1 MKNGGGWHLLGQM
14 LWGQRIRMAGVLFF
28 TVLAAAAELLP
39 YWLIFQA
46 IEILLSAPD
55 QITQQFYALLNWLIL
70 ALLAKYILYAVAY
83 FLSHQAAFS
92 ILTDTRH
99 KLVAKL
105 AHAPLEWLQQR
116 TSGKL
121 KHTMLQDVDNIE
133 NFIAHH
139 TVEVL
144 SAAVGPVL
152 VAFFLFWV
160 NWQLALAALLIA
172 PMAVLSST
180 LFMRGLTEEYL
191 EYNESSAKLDSTMI
205 EYLRNMPIMKLFRQ
219 DSTSFQVMRQ
229 RLQNYYGIVAKFT
242 QKTVPGWSLFSSL
255 VGASVLVIL
264 PTGIFLYEQGTVTV
278 AQVIM
283 AVILGSGMLKPLLK
297 ISRFFMEI
305 NEVLASVRQI
315 EPILALSTDK
325 RVSECEL
332 ASNVSIEFRQLYF
345 RYQDK
350 EILKNIN
357 LTLLPGSFTVLLG
370 PSGAGKT
377 TLAQLL
383 AGLFLPSSGSVEIS
397 GKAVTTLNDEQRS
410 QLIAVATQDVF
421 LFKGTIKDNLLLARP
436 QATNEEIDRALK
448 VAQADDLILS
458 LPGGLNT
465 HLQEQGIRLS
475 GGEKQRLAIA
485 RAFLA
490 NTPVIVLD
498 EASSSLDNL
507 TQQAFYRDIKTH
519 YPDKTILV
527 IAHRSYGVETADQI
541 VVLEDGVITDIGQHQ
556 DLLANNNFYQQ
567 LCQCQ
572 TKNAQWAL
580 VTSVDTEILVH
591 AQELNNV

>member
-1 MKNGGGWHLLGQM
+1 MKNDRSWRLLGQM
-14 LWGQRIRMAGVLFF
+14 LWGQRIRMAGSLFF
-28 TVLAAAAELLP
+28 TVFAAAAELFP
-39 YWLIFQA
+39 YWIVFQA
-46 IEILLSAPD
+46 IEILLGTPE
-55 QITQQFYALLNWLIL
+55 QITQQLYALLNWLMF
-70 ALLAKYILYAVAY
+70 ALLAKYILYAIAY
-83 FLSHQAAFS
+83 FLSHQAAYN

-99 KLVAKL
+99 QLVAKL
-105 AHAPLEWLQQR
+105 AHAPLEWLQLR

-121 KHTMLQDVDNIE
+121 KHTMLQDVENIE

-144 SAAVGPVL
+144 SAAVSPVL
-152 VAFFLFWV
+152 VTLFLFWV

-172 PMAVLSST
+172 PIAVMSST
-180 LFMRGLTEEYL
+180 LFMRGLSEEYL

-219 DSTSFQVMRQ
+219 DSTSFQVMRL
-229 RLQNYYGIVAKFT
+229 RLQNYYEIVTKFT
-242 QKTVPGWSLFSSL
+242 EKTVPGWSLFSSL

-264 PTGIFLYEQGTVTV
+264 PTGIFLYEQGIVTV
-278 AQVIM
+278 PQVIM

-315 EPILALSTDK
+315 DPILALSADK
-325 RVSECEL
+325 RSSACEL
-332 ASNVSIEFRQLYF
+332 ESKVSIDFRQLCF
-345 RYQDK
+345 RYQNK
-350 EILKNIN
+350 EILNNIN

-383 AGLFLPSSGSVEIS
+383 VGLFLPSSGSVEIS
-397 GKAVTTLNDEQRS
+397 GKAVTSLNNEQRS
-410 QLIAVATQDVF
+410 QLIAVATQEVF

-436 QATNEEIDRALK
+436 EASNEEIDRALK
-448 VAQADDLILS
+448 VAQAQELILS
-458 LPGGLNT
+458 LPDGLNT
-465 HLQEQGIRLS
+465 HLQEQGVRLS

-507 TQQAFYRDIKTH
+507 TQQALYRDIKTH

-556 DLLANNNFYQQ
+556 DLLVSNNFYQQ
-567 LCQCQ
+567 LWQCQ

-580 VTSVDTEILVH
+580 STSVDTEILVH
-591 AQELNNV
+591 AQELKNV